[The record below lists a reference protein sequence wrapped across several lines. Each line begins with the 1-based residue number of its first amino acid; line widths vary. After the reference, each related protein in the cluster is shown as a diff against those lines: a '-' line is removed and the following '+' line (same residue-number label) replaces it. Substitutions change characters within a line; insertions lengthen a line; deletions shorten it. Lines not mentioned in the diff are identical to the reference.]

1 MKTFKEYF
9 LKEAKAFD
17 KYKSKYKGSADISVI
32 EDFAKTLSSNDKK
45 EFFNDLVDH
54 FGYETDMSK
63 SSKDANKIKLLKS
76 AIF

>member
-1 MKTFKEYF
+1 MKTFKEYY
-9 LKEAKAFD
+9 LEEATAFD
-17 KYKSKYKGSADISVI
+17 KYKSKYKDSADISAI
-32 EDFAKTLSSNDKK
+32 EDFAKNLSSNDKK
-45 EFFNDLVDH
+45 EFFNDLVKH